1 MRALCLLV
9 AATVVALPA
18 GADDLDCTADTI
30 GLCTPGTTIVID
42 TLIEEEVILEDDGT
56 SYVTTTT
63 ETTTTTTVTNNDSG
77 DILDPDNG
85 YVGNSKSGDMSYD
98 WGGEGPASMP
108 TGEACRG
115 IEDSGRC
122 AGITGTQKRTTVSG
136 VEKVGTT
143 YIQTIEKPDNVPSGT
158 MGGRTTY
165 SIDVD
170 RNDAADDVY
179 IHMTGRHADGTTAFT
194 GTDWLAVSGDDAG
207 FATYTGGFDFA
218 HDLTQITVEI
228 GGLNQGIL
236 GSYALFDNVS
246 INVIMNA
253 IDIMI
258 QQHIETTTIFV
269 ALELPDEPTLIVD
282 IIEDILDNNVVEITD
297 EGEITITPIIEI
309 NDTPEIVEITYEA
322 VEIEIEDLAAPI
334 EIASLDTTTSEE
346 TMMEVEVVVEEVEQ
360 AFEEISEPEPEA
372 PVEPEPETK
381 PEPEPEPEVE
391 PDVDPEPTEE
401 VVEKDVQTD
410 EKEAEEE
417 VVVEKKQTK
426 SEVKQAAK
434 EKVAKKIIKAMGNNR
449 YSNENQLKTLLV
461 MQVLAG
467 NSKSFFDQQQMIQEP
482 EGFFSDAQLTDQL
495 TIPNNGMASLFLFTQ
510 STIMMDE
517 IVNSQWKDN

>member
-1 MRALCLLV
+1 MKALCLLV

-18 GADDLDCTADTI
+18 GANDLDCAADVV
-30 GLCTPGTTIVID
+30 GLCTPGTSIVVD
-42 TLIEEEVILEDDGT
+42 TLIEEEVIQEDDGT

-63 ETTTTTTVTNNDSG
+63 ETTTTTTVTNIDSG
-77 DILDPDNG
+77 DILDPNNG
-85 YVGNSKSGDMSYD
+85 YVGNTKSGDMSYD

-108 TGEACRG
+108 TGSSCRG
-115 IEDSGRC
+115 IKDSGRC
-122 AGITGTQKRTTVSG
+122 AGITGTYARTTKSG
-136 VEKVGTT
+136 VKNVGTT
-143 YIQTIEKPDNVPSGT
+143 YIQTIEKPDEVTSGNN
-158 MGGRTTY
+158 GGRTTY

-218 HDLTQITVEI
+218 HDLTEITVEI

-258 QQHIETTTIFV
+258 QQHIETTTLFV
-269 ALELPDEPTLIVD
+269 AIDLPEEESLIVD
-282 IIEDILDNNVVEITD
+282 IIEDILDNNVVEISD
-297 EGEITITPIIEI
+297 EGDITITPIIEI
-309 NDTPEIVEITYEA
+309 DDTPEIVEITYEA

-334 EIASLDTTTSEE
+334 EIASLDATTSEE

-372 PVEPEPETK
+372 SVEPEPETK

-391 PDVDPEPTEE
+391 PETEPEPTEK
-401 VVEKDVQTD
+401 VVE
-410 EKEAEEE
+410 EAQEEE

-426 SEVKQAAK
+426 SNEVKQAAK
-434 EKVAKKIIKAMGNNR
+434 EKVAKKLIKAMGNNR

-482 EGFFSDAQLTDQL
+482 EGFFTDAQLTDQL
-495 TIPNNGMASLFLFTQ
+495 TIPNNGMASLMLFTQ
-510 STIMMDE
+510 STIMMDT